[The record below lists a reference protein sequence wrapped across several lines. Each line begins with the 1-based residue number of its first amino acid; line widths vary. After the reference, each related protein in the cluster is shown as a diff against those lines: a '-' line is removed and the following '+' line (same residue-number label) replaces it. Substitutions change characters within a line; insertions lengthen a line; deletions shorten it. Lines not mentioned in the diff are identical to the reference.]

1 MPSARL
7 SAGTKLDSIRSVI
20 RSGKVCVL
28 DCSPVSLKTLYNS
41 AEFHPYVVF
50 LAAPG
55 VDDVEKLYRESAT
68 TLRNSSRSLTVRTR
82 VTSVT
87 SVTSHDESRV
97 TTTRRPPARGGSE
110 GDLLGD
116 ITARTTGVRGC
127 LLCWCVE
134 V

>member
-1 MPSARL
+1 MTFLCVFVFP
-7 SAGTKLDSIRSVI
+7 GTKLDSIRSVI

-68 TLRNSSRSLTVRTR
+68 TLRNSSQRSLTVRGR
-82 VTSVT
+82 
-87 SVTSHDESRV
+87 
-97 TTTRRPPARGGSE
+97 
-110 GDLLGD
+110 
-116 ITARTTGVRGC
+116 
-127 LLCWCVE
+127 
-134 V
+134 